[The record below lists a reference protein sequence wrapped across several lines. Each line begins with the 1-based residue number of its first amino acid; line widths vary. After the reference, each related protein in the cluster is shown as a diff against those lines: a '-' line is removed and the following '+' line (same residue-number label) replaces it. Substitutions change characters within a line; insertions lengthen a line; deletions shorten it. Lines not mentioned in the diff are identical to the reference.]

1 MYIVINGGGKVGSFL
16 GLTLAGKGHDVAI
29 IEKRSA
35 VLDKLVEELPTKVL
49 LIDGDGCDVKC
60 QEDAGVGKAEVFVAV
75 TGEDEANL
83 VSCQLAKVSFNVG
96 RTVARVNSPK
106 NEHIFTAMGIEA
118 ISSTTVISRLI
129 EEEMSAGEVFTL
141 HILRKGRLALVE
153 IALPEGRGGFSSKK
167 VSELQL
173 PENTVLVAVIRGEQ
187 IVVTR
192 GNTVLG
198 AGDRVIAVTP
208 VEQEKALRRL
218 LTEG

>member
-16 GLTLAGKGHDVAI
+16 ALTLSGKGHDVAI

-35 VLDKLVEELPTKVL
+35 VLNKLVEELPSKVL

-60 QEDAGVGKAEVFVAV
+60 QEDAGVGKAQVFVAV
-75 TGEDEANL
+75 TGEDDANL
-83 VSCQLAKVSFNVG
+83 VSCQLAKVCFNVG

-106 NEHIFTAMGIEA
+106 NEHIFTAMGVEA
-118 ISSTTVISRLI
+118 ISGTTVISRLI

-141 HILRKGRLALVE
+141 QILRKGRLALVE
-153 IALPEGRGGFSSKK
+153 IALPEGDGVRSKK
-167 VSELQL
+167 VLELQL
-173 PENTVLVAVIRGEQ
+173 PRDTVLVAVIRGEQ

-192 GNTVLG
+192 GNTVLE
-198 AGDRVIAVTP
+198 AGDHVIAVTP
-208 VEQEKALRRL
+208 IEQEKSLRRL